1 MVSFEEKDLPMIK
14 NNFTVYCFFL
24 ATYLCNAQNYHE
36 LYAFRDLLPFVDKQ
50 TMIICD
56 IDNTIMI
63 PEEYEGS
70 DMWFSYTMKQHQ
82 KSGHS
87 YAEALALVL
96 PEYARL
102 QRTITVRPVELEIP
116 TFIQAW
122 QAAGIMVMGLTS
134 RGDPVIAE
142 TGDLLTS
149 IAIDFSLT
157 APKLNMN
164 SDFMIGQQPIVY
176 EYGVLFCAVADKGKA
191 LLRFLEKTVVPSKII
206 FIDDTL
212 TKIISVTKALEQ
224 LKAQGHQFE
233 YNCFH
238 YRHLDAYIA
247 TLPHH

>member
-70 DMWFSYTMKQHQ
+70 DMWFSYYME
-82 KSGHS
+82 S
-87 YAEALALVL
+87 YQRAGYSYPEALALVL

-102 QRTITVRPVELEIP
+102 QGTITVRPVEDEIP
-116 TFIQAW
+116 SLLKKW
-122 QAAGIMVMGLTS
+122 QSQNICVMGLTS
-134 RGDPVIAE
+134 RGDPVIRE
-142 TGDLLTS
+142 TIDLLSS
-149 IAIDFSLT
+149 ISIDFSFT
-157 APKLNMN
+157 SPKECKEFFL
-164 SDFMIGQQPIVY
+164 DDKLIVY
-176 EYGVLFCAVADKGKA
+176 KNGVLFCEAADKGKVLA
-191 LLRFLEKTVVPSKII
+191 SFLRITNIPRTIV

-212 TKIISVTKALEQ
+212 TKILSVNKALEA
-224 LKAQGHQFE
+224 LKAEGKQFE
-233 YNCFH
+233 YSCFH
-238 YRHLDAYIA
+238 YRHLDAHIA